1 MDRTQHTHTQSLP
14 WACPKYIRRDTFVVT
29 RNENVAY
36 NIASDAADG
45 RYIIILYSSLFLY
58 TNDAIHDVVD
68 ADREVSTHRIFI
80 LDTHV
85 RATILH
91 V

>member
-1 MDRTQHTHTQSLP
+1 M
-14 WACPKYIRRDTFVVT
+14 
-29 RNENVAY
+29 AY
-36 NIASDAADG
+36 NNIASDAADG

-80 LDTHV
+80 LDT
-85 RATILH
+85 RACDCTARIKYKRARSMRIRI
-91 V
+91 